1 MPALTPVKWKE
12 FEKFLFFVG
21 CTFKRQSGGHR
32 IYTRAG
38 LKRPIVISA
47 HGTIP
52 VFVIRNNLR
61 LLGITPEIYFEIL
74 RKI

>member
-12 FEKFLFFVG
+12 FERFLLFIG
-21 CTFKRQSGGHR
+21 CIFKRQSGGHR
-32 IYTRAG
+32 IYTRTG
-38 LKRPIVISA
+38 LKRPIVVPA

-61 LLGITPEIYFEIL
+61 LLGITPEQYFEIL
-74 RKI
+74 KKI

>member
-1 MPALTPVKWKE
+1 MLALTPIKWKE
-12 FEKFLFFVG
+12 FERLLFFVG
-21 CTFKRQSGGHR
+21 CVYKRQSGGHR

-38 LKRPIVISA
+38 LKRPLVVPA

-61 LLGITPEIYFEIL
+61 LLEITPEQYFEIL
-74 RKI
+74 KKI